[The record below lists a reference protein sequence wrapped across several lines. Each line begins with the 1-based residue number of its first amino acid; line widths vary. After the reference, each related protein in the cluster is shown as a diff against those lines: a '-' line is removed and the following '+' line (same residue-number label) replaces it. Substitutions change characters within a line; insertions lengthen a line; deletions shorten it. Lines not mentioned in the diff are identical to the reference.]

1 MPGGDRTGPLGA
13 GPMTGWGRGFCGPRG
28 AWSAGTGSPAGR
40 GRGGGFGWGRGLRN
54 RSWGAGPAGWGR
66 GWAWRAAAPA
76 WGVPP
81 ESDED
86 ERQALARDAAL
97 LESELARVRARL
109 DELGD
114 HEAR

>member
-13 GPMTGWGRGFCGPRG
+13 GPMTGWGRGFCGGGG
-28 AWSAGTGSPAGR
+28 AWGVGTGWPAGR
-40 GRGGGFGWGRGLRN
+40 GRGGAFGWGRGLRN
-54 RSWGAGPAGWGR
+54 RAGAAGPAGWGWR
-66 GWAWRAAAPA
+66 GFAPPRGEPA
-76 WGVPP
+76 GV
-81 ESDED
+81 EED

-114 HEAR
+114 HDAK

>member
-1 MPGGDRTGPLGA
+1 
-13 GPMTGWGRGFCGPRG
+13 
-28 AWSAGTGSPAGR
+28 
-40 GRGGGFGWGRGLRN
+40 
-54 RSWGAGPAGWGR
+54 
-66 GWAWRAAAPA
+66 
-76 WGVPP
+76 VPP